1 MSTPRGVIYL
11 SVLFSPMDLFKT
23 IRFPLNIL
31 VKGEEVL
38 LVFELTFFL
47 QKMKYKLSFFYV
59 DVEKFIR

>member
-1 MSTPRGVIYL
+1 
-11 SVLFSPMDLFKT
+11 MDLFKT

>member
-1 MSTPRGVIYL
+1 
-11 SVLFSPMDLFKT
+11 MDLFKT

-31 VKGEEVL
+31 VKGED
-38 LVFELTFFL
+38 VFEVFFL